1 MKFVE
6 SCGVDIKT
14 IRISAEDIVD
24 GKVKVVLAM
33 VFQIIV
39 KYESAVYHAWFTW
52 FNSIVL
58 VNVRVRVRVCVC
70 VCVWFLDT

>member
-39 KYESAVYHAWFTW
+39 KYEHTRLSHVFSL
-52 FNSIVL
+52 FSL
-58 VNVRVRVRVCVC
+58 
-70 VCVWFLDT
+70 LKLGLP